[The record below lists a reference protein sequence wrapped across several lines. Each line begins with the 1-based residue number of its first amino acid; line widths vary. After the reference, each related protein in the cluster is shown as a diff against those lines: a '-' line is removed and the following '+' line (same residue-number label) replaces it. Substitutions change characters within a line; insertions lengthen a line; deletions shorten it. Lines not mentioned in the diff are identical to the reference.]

1 MAIPGVGIIG
11 DRINPGFKVTK
22 ALLEAEDIAGLQA
35 LAVRQVQAGAWSI
48 DVTIGPRGYKD
59 SHFLTEV
66 IKALQTAVDVPL
78 CFDYPDKGVQEIC
91 LKAYDPAKAK
101 GRKPLVNSL
110 AETRLEM
117 LDLFK
122 IRPFQVVLMASERL
136 EDGAAK
142 SIKLTS
148 EVLGVAKRMSAI
160 LARDHGVSHE
170 DMFVDVT
177 IHSLVSDLEGLT
189 MMALEA
195 IRAVRQDPD
204 LNGIH
209 IMGGLT
215 NIGNMLPPLKFDNVP
230 LRQLAEDA
238 FLTLAVPLGFD
249 TIMGTPWNDFRMLPN
264 ENIVLQTLKE
274 FTELKGLH
282 AMRRLRQL
290 WARETKSLVEKQTS
304 PTTPLAT
311 RRLT

>member
-11 DRINPGFKVTK
+11 DRINPGFKATK

-35 LAVRQVQAGAWSI
+35 LAVRQVQAGAWGI

-66 IKALQTAVDVPL
+66 IKALQAAVDVPL
-78 CFDYPDKGVQEIC
+78 CFDYPDKGVQEVC

-142 SIKLTS
+142 SNKLTS
-148 EVLGVAKRMSAI
+148 EVLGLAKRMSAI
-160 LARDHGVSHE
+160 LARDHGVSRA

-189 MMALEA
+189 KMALEA
-195 IRAVRQDPD
+195 IQAVRQDPD

-215 NIGNMLPPLKFDNVP
+215 NIGNMLPPLKFDNLP
-230 LRQLAEDA
+230 LRQLVENA

-249 TIMGTPWNDFRMLPN
+249 TIMGTPWNDFRMLPDDN
-264 ENIVLQTLKE
+264 VVLQTLRE
-274 FTELKGLH
+274 FTELKGLN

-290 WARETKSLVEKQTS
+290 WARIQETKSLVEKQT
-304 PTTPLAT
+304 T
-311 RRLT
+311 R

>member
-11 DRINPGFKVTK
+11 DRINPGFKATR
-22 ALLEAEDIAGLQA
+22 ALLDAEDIAGLQA
-35 LAVRQVQAGAWSI
+35 LAVRQVQAGAWAI

-66 IKALQTAVDVPL
+66 IKALQAAVDVPL

-91 LKAYDPAKAK
+91 LKAFDPEKAK
-101 GRKPLVNSL
+101 GRKPVVNSL

-117 LDLFK
+117 LDLLK

-142 SIKLTS
+142 SNKLTS
-148 EVLGVAKRMSAI
+148 EVLGVAKRMSAT
-160 LARDHGVSHE
+160 LARDHGVGHE

-189 MMALEA
+189 KMALEA
-195 IRAVRQDPD
+195 IQAVRQDPD
-204 LNGIH
+204 LKGIH

-215 NIGNMLPPLKFDNVP
+215 NIGNMLPPIKFDNVS
-230 LRQLAEDA
+230 LRQLTESA

-249 TIMGTPWNDFRMLPN
+249 TVMGTPWNDFRMLPDDDV
-264 ENIVLQTLKE
+264 VLQTVKE
-274 FTELKGLH
+274 FTELKGLN

-290 WARETKSLVEKQTS
+290 WARTQETKSPVEK
-304 PTTPLAT
+304 
-311 RRLT
+311 